1 MTIEELRNRYAGLE
15 RRRNELVDQLTE
27 ADSQS
32 ASLSAGG
39 GSKSFTNRSVDDIR
53 KKIKFIDAEMARIG
67 FALGI
72 LPDPSLPKRIAPRYC

>member
-1 MTIEELRNRYAGLE
+1 MTIEEAQNRYAELE
-15 RRRNELVDQLTE
+15 KRRAALVDQLTA

-32 ASLSAGG
+32 ASLSGGG

>member
-1 MTIEELRNRYAGLE
+1 MTIEELRNRYAELE
-15 RRRNELVDQLTE
+15 RRRNELVDQLTA

-67 FALGI
+67 FALGT